1 LRELALQVAE
11 IASRPIMAVHRELWY
26 QHNQLEATRPLIL
39 CDPEMAGMRSSRMT
53 RSGAAMTLPATGEF
67 HFRKQIFWVNC
78 PNCQSEEWITIKSP
92 NNNIRK
98 VCKLRIC
105 HAVFSVD
112 PWQMVFVVS

>member
-1 LRELALQVAE
+1 MML
-11 IASRPIMAVHRELWY
+11 
-26 QHNQLEATRPLIL
+26 
-39 CDPEMAGMRSSRMT
+39 
-53 RSGAAMTLPATGEF
+53 
-67 HFRKQIFWVNC
+67 NC
-78 PNCQSEEWITIKSP
+78 PNCQSEELDHDQEP